1 MKKSAI
7 LSAALLVIAVSASP
21 STVRA
26 DSADATCQLRGP
38 GTKGLSAPCTF
49 SQRQGYIDVTL
60 QGGGT
65 YSFSPGKDSSHYTDK
80 KGERVDRTLLVG
92 DSQEF
97 RWQDG
102 RTLTVTYK
110 AASTSGGGGGA
121 AGAVAVADMSRYC
134 AGEASAKFG
143 VSPRDIKT
151 ENAKQTQG
159 MYEVWGQYGANAQV
173 FICSFNAERQFLSV
187 DLYRP

>member
-1 MKKSAI
+1 MKTPVF
-7 LSAALLVIAVSASP
+7 LSASLVAIAMSAVSSP
-21 STVRA
+21 AFA
-26 DSADATCQLRGP
+26 DSAEATCQLRGP
-38 GTKGLSAPCTF
+38 GSKGLSVSCTF

-60 QGGGT
+60 QNGGT
-65 YSFSPGKDSSHYTDK
+65 YSFSPGKDSSHYTDN

-97 RWQDG
+97 RWKDG

-110 AASTSGGGGGA
+110 AKSTGGGGDSGS
-121 AGAVAVADMSRYC
+121 GIAVADMARYC
-134 AGEASAKFG
+134 AGEASAKFH
-143 VSPRDIKT
+143 VSPRDIT
-151 ENAKQTQG
+151 TQAAKQTQG

-187 DLYRP
+187 DLYKP